1 MKGETEQ
8 LCLQELIAS
17 LQGRS
22 TTGNRPLQC
31 VFLTHNRDIR
41 RYILEAKANP
51 QKSRFPDFL
60 FETGFIEHFRVT
72 AAKEDKKGS
81 ELKKAEVGFKK
92 ECEKQMCILQDRM
105 EQAPGPGV
113 IVQAPE
119 MRYDQNSYRF
129 FFDSFKKNWT
139 HHIKSFEQYDGEKRV
154 GVFLIESEATSFKE
168 MINGKYSGRL
178 YRIQDDKDL
187 LEFIFPYR
195 DQIQYVIFEGAQL
208 FEIIEIDLIPELIKR
223 IPNGLSFD
231 PGVQYITNLQIGI
244 II

>member
-1 MKGETEQ
+1 
-8 LCLQELIAS
+8 
-17 LQGRS
+17 
-22 TTGNRPLQC
+22 
-31 VFLTHNRDIR
+31 
-41 RYILEAKANP
+41 
-51 QKSRFPDFL
+51 
-60 FETGFIEHFRVT
+60 
-72 AAKEDKKGS
+72 
-81 ELKKAEVGFKK
+81 
-92 ECEKQMCILQDRM
+92 MCILQDRM